1 MVNCRD
7 RNYRL
12 TFLNSICYNETV
24 AEILLSALDA
34 FIFYRISSMEPSN
47 NLEIK
52 GSLQSNPF
60 AELICEINRHRFS
73 GSVRLSNETQKVVV
87 YFDTGAIIFA
97 VSNARQH
104 RFYET
109 ILQTRKISKDQLV
122 AIADFTND
130 LALKDNLIVNNL
142 LEKSEV
148 DALFAH
154 LIENILQ
161 NLTAWQT
168 GEWIFSPL
176 VRLKSDVK
184 FQVDAKNVLINYARN
199 LPSEEINRKFRNIKE
214 SFKSAEA
221 MPLNVN
227 LTPRESFVYSRFEND
242 SMTPEEIKTLS
253 GLPESETF
261 QIIYN
266 LWLGGFLERQNWNSA
281 FSERYVASVSTTR
294 MSAKKDE
301 PKPDAQP
308 PVKKVAPAI
317 EPPKPEVVE
326 TVEVPEEP
334 PPVEEKQIS
343 LDEYLARTTAAQNFY
358 EMFDLSPDSTTADI
372 KKSYF
377 AIAKRFHPDL
387 FHRETEAGLH
397 QRIQDAFSNL
407 ARAYE
412 VLKDSK
418 SREVYDFKMRKEL
431 AEMRERL
438 ESGVT
443 EEEIDVQVQIDQ
455 ATQNFDQGFDYLMD
469 GEYESATPYLAR
481 AVFYAKE
488 NARFHAYYGKALAN
502 DAKHSHQAESELHT
516 AIKLDGKNAD
526 YRIML
531 AEFYIQ
537 IELFKRAEG
546 ELKRLLAI
554 FPTNGEARI
563 LLDTLT
569 KK

>member
-1 MVNCRD
+1 MSAKVSD
-7 RNYRL
+7 TDAL
-12 TFLNSICYNETV
+12 TLT
-24 AEILLSALDA
+24 A
-34 FIFYRISSMEPSN
+34 IFSSMESSN

-52 GSLQSNPF
+52 GSLQTNPF
-60 AELICEINRHRFS
+60 AELICEINCHRFS
-73 GSVRLSNETQKVVV
+73 GSVRFSNEAQKIVV

-97 VSNARQH
+97 VSNARRH

-109 ILQTRKISKDQLV
+109 LLQTRKISKDQLV

-130 LALKDNLIVNNL
+130 LALKDNLVKNNL
-142 LEKSEV
+142 LEKPEV
-148 DALFAH
+148 DALFAQ

-161 NLTAWQT
+161 SLTAWQT

-176 VRLKSDVK
+176 VRLKSDVR
-184 FQVDAKNVLINYARN
+184 FQIDANNILINYARN
-199 LPSEEINRKFRNIKE
+199 LPVEEVNRKFGNIRE
-214 SFKSAEA
+214 SFKAAEA
-221 MPLNVN
+221 MPLNIN
-227 LTPRESFVYSRFEND
+227 LTPHESFVYSRFETS
-242 SMTPEEIKTLS
+242 SMTPAEIKTLS

-266 LWLGGFLERQNWNSA
+266 LWLGGFLERLQWNAA

-301 PKPDAQP
+301 SKPDFSP
-308 PVKKVAPAI
+308 PIKKVAPAI
-317 EPPKPEVVE
+317 EPPKPAVAE
-326 TVEVPEEP
+326 TVEPPEEL
-334 PPVEEKQIS
+334 PVEEKEIS
-343 LDEYLARTTAAQNFY
+343 LEEYLERTQTAQNFY
-358 EMFDLSPDSTTADI
+358 DIFALSPDSTVPEI
-372 KKSYF
+372 KQNYF
-377 AIAKRFHPDL
+377 ALAKRFHPDL
-387 FHRETEAGLH
+387 YRREAKTGLH

-431 AEMRERL
+431 TEMRERI
-438 ESGVT
+438 ESGAT
-443 EEEIDVQVQIDQ
+443 EEEIDVQIQIDQ

-469 GEYESATPYLAR
+469 GEHEAAIPYLAR

-502 DAKHSHQAESELHT
+502 EAKQSHRAESELQT
-516 AIKLDGKNAD
+516 AIKLDGQNAD
-526 YRIML
+526 YRIMM

-554 FPTNGEARI
+554 HPTNGEARL
-563 LLDTLT
+563 LLDTLP